1 MNDRQENVMTPEEV
15 ATLVE
20 FEKSIQW
27 RWTSGDPTGYMD
39 ALAEDVTYVDPLA
52 ENFAVGREAVRAHF
66 KRIYADAGLTRQEYL
81 DESARVISSDEVLL
95 VFTFNTYQPDD
106 NGGEKLF
113 LSWNM
118 SLIFRKTDGEWL
130 LSHGHLSLRNA
141 WDPDSIPKLRES
153 WKRTSVGK
161 QSTVMR

>member
-1 MNDRQENVMTPEEV
+1 MTPEEV

-27 RWTSGDPTGYMD
+27 QWSSGDPTGYMD

-52 ENFAVGREAVRAHF
+52 EYIVVGREAVREHF
-66 KRIYADAGLTRQEYL
+66 KRIHGDAGITRQEYL
-81 DESARVISSDEVLL
+81 NETARPLSEDEVLL
-95 VFTFNTYQPDD
+95 VFTFNTYQQDD
-106 NGGEKLF
+106 NGEEQLF

-130 LSHGHLSLRNA
+130 MTHGHLSLRHA
-141 WDPDSIPKLRES
+141 WDPDSIPKLRNS
-153 WKRTSVGK
+153 WNRDSVRK
-161 QSTVMR
+161 LAS